1 MVKYLTGICL
11 LITVG
16 CLNCFG
22 QGKIE
27 RPSLSNKT
35 SSTTG
40 VLDGHKYVDLGLPS
54 GTKWATCNIGTDK
67 FDYYGDYFVW
77 GNPTIITNDNLDW
90 NLRPQY
96 YRQSSFSGLSEYD
109 PAKAIWGGRWH
120 TPSKDEIEELL
131 QFCTF
136 TWTNEYDGG
145 VWIQSKKNGGKI
157 YLPACGGC
165 SGTQGYDY
173 AGIVGLYWTS
183 NASPTETTYNGVY
196 DYSYCMQFVKAED
209 GTITPTIRTNP
220 RKACLSIRAVC
231 K

>member
-67 FDYYGDYFVW
+67 LDYYGDYFVW

-120 TPSKDEIEELL
+120 TPSKDEIESFCNFVLLLGLMSMTAVYGFKVRKMEGKYIFLHVEVVLELKDMTML
-131 QFCTF
+131 
-136 TWTNEYDGG
+136 E
-145 VWIQSKKNGGKI
+145 
-157 YLPACGGC
+157 L
-165 SGTQGYDY
+165 
-173 AGIVGLYWTS
+173 
-183 NASPTETTYNGVY
+183 
-196 DYSYCMQFVKAED
+196 
-209 GTITPTIRTNP
+209 
-220 RKACLSIRAVC
+220 
-231 K
+231 